1 LAELRSYLEKYLPAV
16 MRPEELVWLDVLP
29 FTAKGKLDL
38 RALPDPTVAA
48 QKALGLVPPRN
59 PDESRISDIWGEVLG
74 RTGFG
79 VFENFFDVGGTS
91 LQVVLVVSKLR
102 QAFSQQIPVT
112 SLFAYPTIAS
122 MAEHLGTQKSVAAVA
137 TSEVVDSRKQA
148 IQQQQELRLRARS
161 RGTEETA

>member
-1 LAELRSYLEKYLPAV
+1 LAELQTYLEKHLAAA
-16 MRPEELVWLDVLP
+16 MIPEALVWLESLP
-29 FTAKGKLDL
+29 VTRKGKLDL
-38 RALPDPTVAA
+38 RALPDPEAAA
-48 QKALGLVPPRN
+48 QKSLGLVPPRN
-59 PDESRISDIWGEVLG
+59 PAETQIAGIWSEVLG

-112 SLFAYPTIAS
+112 TLFAHPTIAS
-122 MAEHLGTQKSVAAVA
+122 MAEYLGSEKPMAAA
-137 TSEVVDSRKQA
+137 ASSETVDSRKQA

-161 RGTEETA
+161 RGTEGTA